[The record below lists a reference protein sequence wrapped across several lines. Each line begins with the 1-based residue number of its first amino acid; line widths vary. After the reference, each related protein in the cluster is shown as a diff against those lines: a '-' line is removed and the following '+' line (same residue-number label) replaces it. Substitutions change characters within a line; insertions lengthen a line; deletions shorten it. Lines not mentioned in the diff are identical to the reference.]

1 MKKDMEQRLFDMKK
15 VMEDAGAI
23 RKADIER
30 QIDAYE
36 CNPSY
41 KYYYK
46 VFYWTLNNHFRA
58 YQSLDAGLVQAN
70 LDGQASHKEKL
81 LVGGIHR
88 LVKIGEVLAA
98 DIPRANIIF
107 TVLESV
113 IDAAYGAVKE
123 NRMERK
129 IIAINGIIRNKF
141 NTEED
146 CTLDIALIA
155 TAMTEARK
163 GHLDSPGSVSIPT
176 RLERGMK

>member
-1 MKKDMEQRLFDMKK
+1 MKKDMKKRLFDMKK
-15 VMEDAGAI
+15 VMEDADAI
-23 RKADIER
+23 RKVDIER
-30 QIDAYE
+30 QIDAYG

-70 LDGQASHKEKL
+70 LDGQASRKEKL

-88 LVKIGEVLAA
+88 IVKIGEVLAA

-107 TVLESV
+107 TVLDSV

-129 IIAINGIIRNKF
+129 IIAINGIIRSKF

-155 TAMTEARK
+155 IAMTEARK
-163 GHLDSPGSVSIPT
+163 GQVAFRFQLD
-176 RLERGMK
+176 